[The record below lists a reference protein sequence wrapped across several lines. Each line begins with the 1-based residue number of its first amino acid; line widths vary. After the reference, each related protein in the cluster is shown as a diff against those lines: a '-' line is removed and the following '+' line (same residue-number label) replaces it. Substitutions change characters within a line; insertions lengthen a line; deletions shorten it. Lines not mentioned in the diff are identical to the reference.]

1 MVTQQQGL
9 KDVQMGSTR
18 SMGVI
23 LVVRFALEDTSVH
36 QVQAY
41 RSPVHQDISVLLVQQ
56 TALLV
61 LLVMNAP
68 ILQ

>member
-23 LVVRFALEDTSVH
+23 LVVCFALEDTSVH

-41 RSPVHQDISVLLVQQ
+41 RSPVHQDISVFLVQQ

-61 LLVMNAP
+61 LRDMSVA